1 MLFSNLSLVSAKV
14 STYRIMVGE
23 TSSNQSGKI
32 FLVNYFV
39 IYRFQIVIFKQ

>member
-14 STYRIMVGE
+14 STHRIMVDE
-23 TSSNQSGKI
+23 NSSNQSGKR
-32 FLVNYFV
+32 FLVNYLV